1 MSTNGSVTFWRF
13 IMVEISLNVKR
24 TFSGQTL
31 THFCQRKWL
40 PGAGKNK
47 DSDQIFSLKLGI
59 FNGYKILLNPQLYLN
74 ETSGVVVSFI
84 GDSLSGLLLLLDEFK
99 LNLLGN
105 RLLVGGVL
113 INVFRFPSI

>member
-1 MSTNGSVTFWRF
+1 
-13 IMVEISLNVKR
+13 MVEISLNVKR

-47 DSDQIFSLKLGI
+47 DSDQIFSLKLRI

>member
-1 MSTNGSVTFWRF
+1 MAPWSCWKEERHRLNFLFKIGNLQRF
-13 IMVEISLNVKR
+13 
-24 TFSGQTL
+24 F
-31 THFCQRKWL
+31 
-40 PGAGKNK
+40 
-47 DSDQIFSLKLGI
+47 
-59 FNGYKILLNPQLYLN
+59 KILLNPQLYLN
-74 ETSGVVVSFI
+74 ETSGVVSFI